1 MIAVVLD
8 ANSIHSDPWL
18 AGDPGKKLLDLA
30 AAGSCVVIYPE
41 VVIDELLRQR
51 REAAQRAH
59 DQAAKGI
66 SDMGKAGIDVSQTS
80 SDLEASFE
88 KIGSDLDSAFQAL
101 LDRDGVRSEPVP
113 NVPLEDII
121 ERDLARRRPFKEVEL
136 GQKPVSVGFRDTVIW
151 ETVREVV
158 DPARGYDRVLF
169 VTADKG
175 FLSDDSKSLHQDL
188 LDDLDERGVDRSRVV
203 SVKNVPH
210 ANSEV
215 EEAAA
220 RAALVTA
227 ATNAL
232 YELVG
237 EDISMQLVYGGD
249 YDYPDFVRFGVPAME
264 SGSISAI
271 DQTSEFELT
280 EAGATVTATA
290 DALLYIE
297 GAVFKGDWFMDD
309 GESVS
314 ISGELN
320 DHYFE
325 ASSEV
330 EVRVVVEMDTGEGSP
345 QVLSI
350 VLEDPLDEQAAV
362 GGAEESAEGAS
373 STGDSAA
380 G

>member
-18 AGDPGKKLLDLA
+18 AGAPGEKLLDLA
-30 AAGSCVVIYPE
+30 AAGSCVVVYPQ

-51 REAAQRAH
+51 REAARSAH
-59 DQAAKGI
+59 EQAAKGI
-66 SDMGKAGIDVSQTS
+66 SDMAKAGIDVSQTS

-88 KIGSDLDSAFQAL
+88 RIGSDLDLAFQAV
-101 LDRDGVRSEPVP
+101 LDRDGVAAEPVP
-113 NVPLEDII
+113 DVPLEDII
-121 ERDLARRRPFKEVEL
+121 ERDLARRRPFKEMDL

-151 ETVREVV
+151 ETVLEVL
-158 DPARGYDRVLF
+158 DAARGYDRVLF

-175 FLSDDSKSLHQDL
+175 FLSDDSKSLHEDL
-188 LDDLDERGVDRSRVV
+188 LNDLDERGVDRSRVV

-249 YDYPDFVRFGVPAME
+249 YDYPDFVRFEVPAME

-280 EAGATVTATA
+280 DAGATVTATA
-290 DALLYIE
+290 DALIYIE
-297 GAVFKGDWFMDD
+297 GAVYKGDWFMDD
-309 GESVS
+309 GDSVS

-325 ASSEV
+325 ASSEL
-330 EVRVVVEMDTGEGSP
+330 EVRVVVDIDPGEGSP
-345 QVLSI
+345 HVVRI
-350 VLEDPLDEQAAV
+350 VLEDPSAGQAEAGDV
-362 GGAEESAEGAS
+362 EESSVES
-373 STGDSAA
+373 S
-380 G
+380 